1 MSIRLRLTLL
11 YSTILALTLV
21 VFSAGLYVVQARNT
35 LAIMERD
42 LQANAGQLVLAW
54 ARFHSDWRRVAPRPA
69 PDATYGD
76 QAQQVLQPLVKN
88 EIARDVVH
96 ILDVEGNPLALEMNE
111 ASDPLPISNE
121 GLTELQ
127 TGQSWM
133 EISEGEE
140 SRWLIYNL
148 PVIAEVDTLFS
159 SESSVV
165 GIVQL
170 ARPLADRDRSLRS
183 MGITLIVG
191 SLSTTVIAFGVGW
204 LLAGTTLRPIQRIT
218 ETALA
223 IGESQDFA
231 SRVVHKGPNDE
242 LGRLATT
249 FNGMLGR
256 LQSAYQQLAH
266 ALEVQRD
273 FVADVS
279 HELRTPLTTI
289 RGNLALLRREPPL
302 PRDEQ
307 GEILDD
313 LMGESERLTRLVT
326 DLLTLARADAG
337 HQLPVAPVLVDA
349 IVDDVCRQTRLLAPG
364 REVLCS
370 ICADLQGESCAM
382 DVSEVEASA
391 TEDASAGLFALANG
405 DGLKQLL
412 LILADNAAK
421 HGEGTIRI
429 TACQDDHHVVLS
441 VQDSGPGMS
450 EDLRARAF
458 DRFYRGDVSRSTPG
472 FGLGLSIARTL
483 TEVQQGTLTMES
495 QLGVGTTF
503 TVRLPRVDAA

>member
-11 YSTILALTLV
+11 YSTILALTLI
-21 VFSAGLYVVQARNT
+21 VFSAGLYVAQARNT

-54 ARFHSDWRRVAPRPA
+54 ARFHSDWRRVVPRPA

-76 QAQQVLQPLVKN
+76 QAQRVLQPLMKD

-96 ILDVEGNPLALEMNE
+96 ILDIEGNPLALEMNE
-111 ASDPLPISNE
+111 VSDPLPISNE
-121 GLTELQ
+121 GLAELQ
-127 TGQSWM
+127 AGQSWM
-133 EISEGEE
+133 EISGGEK
-140 SRWLIYNL
+140 SRWLIFNL
-148 PVIAEVDTLFS
+148 PVVAEVDTLFS

-231 SRVVHKGPNDE
+231 SRVAHKGPNDE

-256 LQSAYQQLAH
+256 LQGAYQQLAH

-307 GEILDD
+307 REILDD

-337 HQLPVAPVLVDA
+337 QQLPVASVLVDA

-370 ICADLQGESCAM
+370 VCADLQGESCTM
-382 DVSEVEASA
+382 
-391 TEDASAGLFALANG
+391 DASAGLFALAYD

-421 HGEGTIRI
+421 HGEGTIHI
-429 TACQDDHHVVLS
+429 AACPDGRHVVLT
-441 VQDSGPGMS
+441 VRDSGPGMP

-458 DRFYRGDVSRSTPG
+458 DRFYRGDSSRSTPG

-483 TEVQQGTLTMES
+483 TEAQQGTLTMES
-495 QLGVGTTF
+495 HVGVGTTF
-503 TVRLPRVDAA
+503 TVRLPRVLGD